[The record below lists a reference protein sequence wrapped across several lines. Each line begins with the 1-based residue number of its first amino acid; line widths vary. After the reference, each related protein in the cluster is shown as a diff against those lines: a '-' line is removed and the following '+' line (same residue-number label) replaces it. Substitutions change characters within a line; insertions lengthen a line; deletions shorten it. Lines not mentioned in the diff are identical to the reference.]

1 LATNETVN
9 IQVLIEA
16 TKSAKTLGQLEK
28 SIDDVNDA
36 LINIEDQCSDAFKSL
51 SKASTIAN
59 DKIIDLALSTDTANA
74 TIGDLEKS
82 VEVLSDKLKGVDR
95 GTEEFDRLSSKLIE
109 TNRELKNVEL
119 SLEALDSEQVASELG
134 SVAGAVGDVTTSFIL
149 LSGEGNETLE
159 EIANRVETAIGVAV
173 GFKGAIEG
181 IQSGLKLYRN
191 FSDRVKES
199 AVFLKLQT
207 VAQNGLNTATALF
220 SKAVGGGTKAVKGF
234 RTALISTGIGAIVV
248 AVGLL
253 VANFDKLKNLMGGV
267 TDEQKAFNDVKN
279 KAVELAGDELSAID
293 QLTDTINQEGISRK
307 DRNEAISELQKKYPD
322 LLANIDLEK
331 TGTEQLNSEIK
342 KYTALVQL
350 RAEAEATAELR
361 AESFKEIIQNNTDA
375 QTQQNKTF
383 STWAT
388 SLVTNVE
395 QQKIANAQT
404 KVNNSEIQKQI
415 DILDDLDKA
424 NQTKIKNLELE
435 LGLDKSSIDA
445 KKDKEKADKEAK
457 TKADALAKKIQQQAQ
472 ERARAEKQRI
482 KDLAILREE
491 IFQQTITSA
500 EDLEARRLTLEFE
513 AQRKRIE
520 QVVKNDD
527 ERKLLL
533 LQSEETFFKQLE
545 EIEKKYKDLD
555 DAKQKELQNKAV
567 TNATDLLII
576 EEKLQLASLDNTKD
590 NAVERAKIEK
600 NLLDLRIKQI
610 NENASISLQAEDL
623 TKDERI
629 KIEKEAQLEI
639 AQIKQ
644 DARAKDLQASKEAL
658 SKQAE
663 QLKEQQ
669 EQLKDALIGLAL
681 DTAQQISNTFFEISQ
696 EQGEREKESRISKLN
711 ETFEEEVEILNE
723 RVANGIITQ
732 RQADREQLRLEK
744 DQAKAQ
750 EKIERDA
757 FNEAK
762 KRQKAQAIINGALA
776 FTNALATTQPLVPL
790 GLLAGAG
797 VLVSTGLQISK
808 IDSQS
813 YAKGGI
819 LNGPSHANGGIKT
832 GYGELEGG
840 EAVINKRS
848 TKLFKTELSR
858 INQAGGG
865 RRFATGG
872 ILGEPTTASNETTG
886 AGISGVLGQLND
898 VLSKP
903 IRSYVVEQDI
913 TESQARVSSLESNA
927 EL

>member
-1 LATNETVN
+1 MATNETVN